1 MYATIKDVEPVPQGA
16 GQWVRTR
23 NDLERLVETPLLAAC
38 GQLYD
43 KNVPTNA
50 STANANNVALG
61 QANISIDYDALSSE
75 NREIADKNFRVISH
89 DDGIRSVQIDIP
101 IEGPDVSVDVLSRRA
116 SAAAE
121 KFRYQPMDWAPRY
134 TFDEL
139 VEECFSS
146 AVQHARRGQRRRGG
160 AQAVAFQPLPGIS
173 EFRHSGFHAGASL
186 CAEGAFPASSH
197 AGLGVFAGRHD
208 MGVFQSLLLAGPS
221 ERGSPCDQLFPED
234 VGATDGGGPAHFRG
248 GLAKEEE
255 LAWIGRGLGHFVV
268 QINVH
273 FRGSL
278 VGGENLRSVIYAN
291 CIGERFVVGEARQ
304 VESRDEGIEVLWCD

>member
-139 VEECFSS
+139 VEEW
-146 AVQHARRGQRRRGG
+146 
-160 AQAVAFQPLPGIS
+160 GIDP
-173 EFRHSGFHAGASL
+173 
-186 CAEGAFPASSH
+186 EGLTPESFVDL
-197 AGLGVFAGRHD
+197 GYFFDVGKGVFYLSD
-208 MGVFQSLLLAGPS
+208 
-221 ERGSPCDQLFPED
+221 E
-234 VGATDGGGPAHFRG
+234 HFRKANPRVRV
-248 GLAKEEE
+248 LPRVKLVDEEPK
-255 LAWIGRGLGHFVV
+255 
-268 QINVH
+268 
-273 FRGSL
+273 
-278 VGGENLRSVIYAN
+278 
-291 CIGERFVVGEARQ
+291 
-304 VESRDEGIEVLWCD
+304 SRVRLIE